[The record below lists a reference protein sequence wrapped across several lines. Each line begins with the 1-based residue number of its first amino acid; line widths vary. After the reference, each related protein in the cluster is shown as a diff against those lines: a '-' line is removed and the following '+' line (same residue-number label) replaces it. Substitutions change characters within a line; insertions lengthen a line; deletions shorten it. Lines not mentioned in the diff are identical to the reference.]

1 MKNAIG
7 KVLCAALCASLIGC
21 DKDKN
26 DTKVDVRRNT
36 EIEVK
41 AEKKEIFH
49 GLEILEGSDKF
60 FFGNR
65 LVVVPLG
72 LKQACLPSALNG
84 DSSCPEAKI
93 ERNAY
98 EYMLKITMQDAEEDR
113 SPSMYEYLL
122 KAKRLGWVKQEI
134 HIRDDLDRVL
144 IEQPGRP
151 VRAYFI
157 AKKMKGFDGLPPVA
171 MCTVGEWHKS
181 RMADNSFLTG
191 SGSTSFIWRRNILVG
206 ATWSEALCKDFPE
219 IYQFIVSRLDEGREI
234 VR

>member
-1 MKNAIG
+1 MKNTLG
-7 KVLCAALCASLIGC
+7 KVLLAALCGSLIGC
-21 DKDKN
+21 YKDRN
-26 DTKVDVRRNT
+26 DTKVDVREKNAV
-36 EIEVK
+36 EVK
-41 AEKKEIFH
+41 AVPNEMSH
-49 GLEILEGSDKF
+49 GPKIIEGSDKF
-60 FFGNR
+60 FFGKR

-72 LKQACLPSALNG
+72 LHQACLPSALNG

-93 ERNAY
+93 EKNAY

-113 SPSMYEYLL
+113 YPSMYEYLL

-134 HIRDDLDRVL
+134 QIRDDLDRML

-151 VRAYFI
+151 IRAYFI

-181 RMADNSFLTG
+181 RTADNSFLTG
-191 SGSTSFIWRRNILVG
+191 TGSTSFIWRKNILVG

-219 IYQFIVSRLDEGREI
+219 IYKFVVSRLDEGREI